1 MSNLQRIGLI
11 GVGNMGM
18 PLLNN
23 LTKNNYEV
31 NVLINKTKNLKKLK
45 NYKVFSKNEL
55 NNFMKYN
62 STIISVLP
70 NSKITKDLVSNISNT
85 DKKKW
90 MDLCSSCPNDVLEI
104 SNRLNKNNIEFIDA
118 PVSGG
123 PKGMR
128 ESNITTVASGPIDTY
143 NSFYDIIKVYSSKIF
158 YSSQNVGTS
167 SSIKLANNTL
177 LAMNLLST
185 AEVLNKLKSKN
196 IDIEKALEFI
206 NNSSGKNSATQE
218 RYPEYIL
225 TEKYNFGFSYD
236 LHKKDIVTFL
246 NYVNPI
252 DDRFLLSKVKK
263 IYNDDM
269 IKLCN
274 VKKSKDIDHTEIVKV
289 IS

>member
-90 MDLCSSCPNDVLEI
+90 MDLCSSCPNDVIEI

-143 NSFYDIIKVYSSKIF
+143 NSFYDIIKLYSSKIF

-167 SSIKLANNTL
+167 SCIKLANNTL

-236 LHKKDIVTFL
+236 LHKKDILTFL

-274 VKKSKDIDHTEIVKV
+274 VEKSNDMDHTEIVKV

>member
-11 GVGNMGM
+11 GVGNMGI

-31 NVLINKTKNLKKLK
+31 NVLVNKTKNLKKLK

-70 NSKITKDLVSNISNT
+70 NSKITKDLVNNISNT

-90 MDLCSSCPNDVLEI
+90 MDLCSSCPNDVIEI

-236 LHKKDIVTFL
+236 LHKKDILTFL

-274 VKKSKDIDHTEIVKV
+274 VEKSENIDHTEIVKV